1 MTDLRTPTDP
11 RAPRFGLLLSS
22 GRSTGQSDAAVFAR
36 TLALAEEARSLGLD
50 DLWVTEHHF
59 SRTTL
64 APSALALA
72 AFLLGRCPRIRV
84 GTAVTLLPL
93 HPPVHVAEQAALLD
107 QLSGG
112 RFTLGV
118 GRGAPTTAYEVF
130 ARDRERPDLGDCLD
144 RIRSAWRSGS
154 RPAGAVHPADRVTPA
169 PLTSGGPP
177 LYVAAGSPGTIT
189 VAGARGLP
197 IMMLFDKTPEAK
209 AEMVALHARAAAAA
223 GRAAHGHDHAFS
235 LLVHVTD
242 SPRRARELMH
252 DRARRLVGAHTPSGT
267 DGGPE
272 RIEETVRRT
281 AERLLAHQAVG
292 DVDTCVRRLLGHI
305 RTSGCG
311 RVLCQVEAADDDA
324 ATVRRLRRLA
334 TEVLPRVR
342 RALVR
347 NAPDTAPADGWMERA
362 GRRRSAGDVSQD

>member
-1 MTDLRTPTDP
+1 MTDLRTPIDLRP
-11 RAPRFGLLLSS
+11 PRFGLLFSS
-22 GRSTGQSDAAVFAR
+22 GRSTGQSDATVYTR
-36 TLALAEEARSLGLD
+36 TLALAEEAQALGLD

-59 SRTTL
+59 SRTTP

-144 RIRSAWRSGS
+144 RIRCAWRSGS
-154 RPAGAVHPADRVTPA
+154 RPGGAAHPADRVTPE

-177 LYVAAGSPGTIT
+177 LYVAAGSPETIT

-223 GRAAHGHDHAFS
+223 GRVAHGHDHAFS

-242 SPRRARELMH
+242 SPRRAQELMF
-252 DRARRLVGAHTPSGT
+252 DRARRLVRAHTPSMT

-272 RIEETVRRT
+272 RNEEAVRRT

-292 DVDTCVRRLLGHI
+292 DVDTCARRLLRHI

-311 RVLCQVEAADDDA
+311 RVLCQVEAADGDA
-324 ATVRRLRRLA
+324 MTVRRLRRLA

-342 RALVR
+342 RALAR
-347 NAPDTAPADGWMERA
+347 NTEDVAPADAGADDA
-362 GRRRSAGDVSQD
+362 GRRRSARGVS